1 MFSYVEGGTD
11 AGLAIVSAS
20 IVALLARAAGP
31 ETATE
36 LYRVLEA
43 GGEGLDL
50 AMDLL
55 DVRAP
60 GISAAIVEVR
70 DARTRVIR
78 MAVRG
83 DISVELAGGG
93 STRLGGRR
101 HGDWSVTES
110 VGARRFVLEL
120 PSPAVAATLPLRD
133 GVVATDRI
141 DFRAPTA
148 ARRKPGGL
156 VLERESDVDP
166 PTQPIP
172 IIARGTRGGLARDLD
187 ASAGTRVH
195 PEQRDHVAPVL
206 PVSDDVP
213 GAAWIVGLPDGT
225 ELDDRRPIVIGR
237 RAWFTRQAPEGFIH
251 VVVPSPRREISGEQ
265 LEIEFASGHPVARD
279 LGSRNG
285 SLLFSGD
292 EPPRL
297 IHGGESVVLSTGDII
312 DVGEGC
318 RVTIHA
324 TGAPVAGVQGM
335 ATW

>member
-1 MFSYVEGGTD
+1 MFSYVEGGAD
-11 AGLAIVSAS
+11 SGLAVVSAS
-20 IVALLARAAGP
+20 TVVLLARAAGT
-31 ETATE
+31 EIATE
-36 LYRVLEA
+36 LYRVLEV
-43 GGEGLDL
+43 GGEGLDR

-55 DVRAP
+55 DDRAP
-60 GISAAIVEVR
+60 GIAAAIVEVR

-101 HGDWSVTES
+101 HGEWSVTES

-120 PSPAVAATLPLRD
+120 PSPAAAAALPLRD

-141 DFRAPTA
+141 EFQTPTA
-148 ARRKPGGL
+148 DRRTPGGL
-156 VLERESDVDP
+156 LLERESDVDTR
-166 PTQPIP
+166 TQPIP
-172 IIARGTRGGLARDLD
+172 IIAWGTRGGLARDLD

-195 PEQRDHVAPVL
+195 PEQCDQDAPVL
-206 PVSDDVP
+206 PVFDDVP

-225 ELDDRRPIVIGR
+225 ELDDRRPIVVGR
-237 RAWFTRQAPEGFIH
+237 RSWFTRRAPEGFIH

-265 LEIEFASGHPVARD
+265 LEIEFASGRPVARD

-297 IHGGESVVLSTGDII
+297 IHGGESVVLSSGDII

-318 RVTIHA
+318 RLTIHA
-324 TGAPVAGVQGM
+324 TGGLVAGVPAGR
-335 ATW
+335 T

>member
-1 MFSYVEGGTD
+1 MFSYVEGGAD
-11 AGLAIVSAS
+11 SGLAVVSAS
-20 IVALLARAAGP
+20 TVALLARAAGG
-31 ETATE
+31 EIATE
-36 LYRVLEA
+36 LYRVLEV
-43 GGEGLDL
+43 GGEGLDH
-50 AMDLL
+50 AMGLL
-55 DVRAP
+55 DDRAP

-101 HGDWSVTES
+101 HGEWSVTES

-120 PSPAVAATLPLRD
+120 PSPAAAAALPLRD

-141 DFRAPTA
+141 AFQTPSAD
-148 ARRKPGGL
+148 RRTPGGL
-156 VLERESDVDP
+156 LLDRESDVDTR
-166 PTQPIP
+166 TQPIP

-187 ASAGTRVH
+187 ASAGTWVH
-195 PEQRDHVAPVL
+195 PEQRDHGAPVL
-206 PVSDDVP
+206 PVFDDVP

-225 ELDDRRPIVIGR
+225 ELDCQRPIIIGR
-237 RAWFTRQAPEGFIH
+237 RSWFTRRAPEGFIH

-265 LEIEFASGHPVARD
+265 LEIEFASGRPVARD

-292 EPPRL
+292 EPPRP
-297 IHGGESVVLSTGDII
+297 IQGGESVVLSSGDII

-318 RVTIHA
+318 RVTIHT
-324 TGAPVAGVQGM
+324 TGGPVAGVPAGR
-335 ATW
+335 T